1 MNKQNFGRKIS
12 QINVIQVL
20 VTFLCA
26 SMCAAPF
33 QYHSRHPRPLRR
45 GWRLCRKIKFP
56 IHLAISELVCN
67 FAAK

>member
-12 QINVIQVL
+12 QINVIRVL

-33 QYHSRHPRPLRR
+33 QYHSRHPA
-45 GWRLCRKIKFP
+45 LCDAGDGFVVKINPYTFGCFR
-56 IHLAISELVCN
+56 ISL
-67 FAAK
+67 

>member
-12 QINVIQVL
+12 QINVIRVL

-33 QYHSRHPRPLRR
+33 QYHSRHPALSDA
-45 GWRLCRKIKFP
+45 GDGFAVKINPYTFGCFR
-56 IHLAISELVCN
+56 ISS
-67 FAAK
+67 

>member
-33 QYHSRHPRPLRR
+33 QYHSRHPRPSSDA
-45 GWRLCRKIKFP
+45 GGGFVVKINLYTFGYFR
-56 IHLAISELVCN
+56 ISL
-67 FAAK
+67 

>member
-12 QINVIQVL
+12 QINVIRVL

-33 QYHSRHPRPLRR
+33 QYHSRHPA
-45 GWRLCRKIKFP
+45 LCDVGGMALSQK
-56 IHLAISELVCN
+56 
-67 FAAK
+67 